1 MAEIQNIE
9 IDTSQNTGEAKSR
22 PKPKAKQNKHK
33 ENYTELS
40 INLTKKLDKK
50 VKKEKGIFFTPKTT
64 IDKTLKCLEP
74 YMKSIKQVLE
84 PSCGSGEF
92 IEALAKNDNINQKSL
107 NITGVEFNKDIFN
120 SIKHLE
126 TKSKKLFNEDFLKYT
141 TSTKFDLVIGNP
153 PFYVIKK
160 PSSKKESSSDTQQN
174 EPSND
179 TQQNEPS
186 NDTQQKDYEDYK
198 NYYKNYY
205 TGRPNIFIMFIIKSL
220 ELLSANG
227 ILAFVLPNSFLN
239 CIYYDKTRKHI
250 KERYKIIDILEC
262 ADDYIDTKQ
271 KTIIL
276 IVKNGESNINNDA
289 YFISKNNYTI
299 LGTPSNIETLKS
311 FYNNSKTLKELDFK
325 VNVGNVVWNQIKT
338 QLTNDLTSERDNK
351 KVKNTLLIYSSYINS
366 NNKSRTKNKKL
377 DIKKHSNTD
386 KKNYIDNSFKKKGD
400 TGPLLVINR
409 GYGVG
414 TYSFD
419 YCLVNRDDPYLIENH
434 LICVKYTK
442 QIDKSVLIKLY
453 EKIMESFDNEKTK
466 KFIELYFSNNAINTT
481 ELCEILPIYG
491 DFGDVSSVN
500 RKELET
506 Q

>member
-1 MAEIQNIE
+1 MVATQDTVGNERKEGKAKEKAE
-9 IDTSQNTGEAKSR
+9 
-22 PKPKAKQNKHK
+22 PKPNKHK

-50 VKKEKGIFFTPKTT
+50 VKKEEGIFFTPKTI

-92 IEALAKNDNINQKSL
+92 IEALAKNDNVNQKGL
-107 NITGVEFNKDIFN
+107 TITGVEFNKDIFN

-126 TKSKKLFNEDFLKYT
+126 SESKKLFNEDFLKYT

-160 PSSKKESSSDTQQN
+160 GDLDSSLKSK
-174 EPSND
+174 
-179 TQQNEPS
+179 
-186 NDTQQKDYEDYK
+186 YK
-198 NYYKNYY
+198 QYYD
-205 TGRPNIFIMFIIKSL
+205 GRPNIFIMFIIKSL

-250 KERYKIIDILEC
+250 KERYKIIEILEC
-262 ADDYIDTKQ
+262 ADDYIETKQ

-276 IVKNGESNINNDA
+276 IVKNGESNINNDD

-366 NNKSRTKNKKL
+366 NNKSSTKNKKL
-377 DIKKHSNTD
+377 DIKKHSNAD

-400 TGPLLVINR
+400 IGPLLVINR

-442 QIDKSVLIKLY
+442 QIDKKDLIKLY
-453 EKIMESFDNEKTK
+453 EKIMESFNNEKTR

-491 DFGDVSSVN
+491 DFSDFGNVN
-500 RKELET
+500 RKGLEA
-506 Q
+506 

>member
-1 MAEIQNIE
+1 MTDIQNIE
-9 IDTSQNTGEAKSR
+9 LDASQNTGEAKA
-22 PKPKAKQNKHK
+22 KAEPNKHK

-50 VKKEKGIFFTPKTT
+50 VKKKEGIFFTPKTI
-64 IDKTLKCLEP
+64 IDKTLKCLKP

-92 IEALAKNDNINQKSL
+92 IKALAKNDNVNQKGL
-107 NITGVEFNKDIFN
+107 TITGIEFNKDIFN

-126 TKSKKLFNEDFLKYT
+126 SESKKLFNEDFLKYT

-160 PSSKKESSSDTQQN
+160 EDLDSSLKSK
-174 EPSND
+174 
-179 TQQNEPS
+179 
-186 NDTQQKDYEDYK
+186 YK
-198 NYYKNYY
+198 QYYD
-205 TGRPNIFIMFIIKSL
+205 GRPNIFIMFIIKSL
-220 ELLSANG
+220 ELLSEDG

-250 KERYKIIDILEC
+250 KEKYKIIDILEC

-276 IVKNGESNINNDA
+276 IVKNGESNINNDD
-289 YFISKNNYTI
+289 YVISKNNYTI
-299 LGTPSNIETLKS
+299 LGPPSNIESLKS
-311 FYNNSKTLKELDFK
+311 FYNNSQTLKELGFK

-338 QLTNDLTSERDNK
+338 QLTNDLTSKNSEKDNK

-366 NNKSRTKNKKL
+366 STKSDNKSSTKSDNKSSTKSDNKSSTKNKQL
-377 DIKKHSNTD
+377 DIKKHSNVD

-491 DFGDVSSVN
+491 DFGDFGNVN